1 MSHEAVDV
9 AVLGSG
15 FAGSLAAWI
24 LAKQGRRVALIE
36 HGKHPRFAIGE
47 SSTPLA
53 DFKLRQIAQRY
64 QLPELKPFC
73 QYGSWKAA
81 YPEITCGAKRG
92 FAYFYHQPGQAFA
105 AGQDSENQL
114 LVTANS
120 SQFTSDTHWLRSDV
134 DAFFVQ
140 KAIDAGALYFDQ
152 STIIEQQSQGHQR
165 FVIEREGQ
173 RHTID
178 ARFLLVA
185 TGNPQLW
192 NGAMTI
198 PSTGILPRTNT
209 RSIFAHFAGVAR
221 FADVMQS
228 EGQSTSVHPF
238 DCDQSALHHVFDGGW
253 MWQLRFDDETTS
265 VGFTWDA
272 RRHPADSQATS
283 KEVFTQWLDRFP
295 SIKRQFTHA
304 TIVRPDSQLRQVARL
319 QHELRQAAGDNW
331 ALLPAAVGYSDPLFS
346 TGIGHSLFAV
356 DSLIK
361 VLGDLDHPE
370 RLREGLNDYGRRLA
384 AEIDLVDRIVSMAY
398 RASSRFAQYVA
409 CTMTYFAAATT
420 CEQALKDDPEGS
432 KMPAFL
438 LADGTDFLESLGVI
452 EQGLRDAS
460 CNRDGEETDL
470 RFEAVA
476 REALAPFNHVGLFE
490 PEMPRMYRY
499 TAAK

>member
-1 MSHEAVDV
+1 MSHDTVDV

-24 LAKQGRRVALIE
+24 LAKQGRRVTLIE

-53 DFKLRQIAQRY
+53 DFKLHQIAQRH
-64 QLPELKPFC
+64 QLPELEPFC

-81 YPEITCGAKRG
+81 YPEITCGVKRG
-92 FAYFYHQPGQAFA
+92 FAYFYHQPDTAFH
-105 AGQDSENQL
+105 AGHDSENQL

-134 DAFFVQ
+134 DGFFVQ

-152 STIIEQQSQGHQR
+152 STIVEQSSQGHHR
-165 FVIEREGQ
+165 LVIERGGK

-178 ARFLLVA
+178 AKFLLVA

-192 NGAMTI
+192 NGAMAI
-198 PSTGILPRTNT
+198 PSTGIMPRTHT
-209 RSIFAHFAGVAR
+209 RSIFAHFADVAR
-221 FADVMQS
+221 FADVMAS

-272 RRHPADSQATS
+272 HRHPADTQATS

-295 SIKRQFTHA
+295 SIKRQFTRA
-304 TIVRPDSQLRQVARL
+304 VIVRPDSQLRHVARL

-346 TGIGHSLFAV
+346 TGIAHSLFAV
-356 DSLIK
+356 DQLIH
-361 VLGDLDHPE
+361 VLKDLDHPE
-370 RLREGLNDYGRRLA
+370 RLREGLHDYGRRMT

-438 LADGTDFLESLGVI
+438 LADRTDFLESLAAI
-452 EQGLRDAS
+452 EHSLCDAS
-460 CNRDGEETDL
+460 RNSVGEDADL

-490 PEMPRMYRY
+490 PETPRMYRY